1 MSGKV
6 HGIGPKQALGGAKS
20 ARRFWHRYLT
30 KEARL
35 APRRKF
41 ASPSRTVLLDR
52 LRHEASEHGF
62 EIVSVKMLHPLQLA
76 PEVVV
81 RTTHYIALAHATAQ
95 ILRALDPNGRDRWD
109 YEGFYFEARDEYN
122 VPFLVAYNVIRGQI
136 MGGQWAPSEAL
147 YPFLHG

>member
-1 MSGKV
+1 
-6 HGIGPKQALGGAKS
+6 
-20 ARRFWHRYLT
+20 
-30 KEARL
+30 
-35 APRRKF
+35 
-41 ASPSRTVLLDR
+41 
-52 LRHEASEHGF
+52 
-62 EIVSVKMLHPLQLA
+62 
-76 PEVVV
+76 V

-95 ILRALDPNGRDRWD
+95 IRRALDPNGRDRWD